1 MRKKSSEEKVCE
13 LRTEYDLD
21 ALLAGGIQGK
31 YVERY
36 RTGTNLILLEPDTK
50 MKTKLPIIA
59 ITMGDP
65 CGIGP
70 EIIVKA
76 LQRPEIATLCVPL
89 VIGDRLA
96 LERAVLLCES
106 TLELQEIKTVEDAR
120 NTGEQRIPLLALSHL
135 AEADITYGALSK
147 AAGDA
152 VYRYI
157 CHAAHLCLDGQ
168 VSAMVTAP
176 ISKEAMHQAGHDYP
190 GHTELLAE
198 LCGTDNFVMMLA
210 GDVLRVSL
218 VTIHEALADVPRL
231 ITFEQVLK
239 TIRIT
244 AEGVARLTRKRAP
257 KLAVLA
263 LNPHCGEAGKFGTEE
278 TEIIEPAVKAARQAG
293 LDVEGPLSAD
303 TLFHFAQQGAYDG
316 VVAMYHDQGLIP
328 LKMLH
333 FYDGVNITLGLPI
346 IRTSVDHGTA
356 YNLAGSG
363 KASEK
368 SLLAAIRMAVD
379 MVL

>member
-1 MRKKSSEEKVCE
+1 MSNH
-13 LRTEYDLD
+13 DLP
-21 ALLAGGIQGK
+21 
-31 YVERY
+31 
-36 RTGTNLILLEPDTK
+36 LIL
-50 MKTKLPIIA
+50 

-76 LQRPEIATLCVPL
+76 LQTPDTDRICRPV

-96 LERAVLLCES
+96 MERAVSVCNS
-106 TLELQEIKTVEDAR
+106 GVTIQEVVSAEDGGDLPQD
-120 NTGEQRIPLLALSHL
+120 TIPLLALSRL
-135 AEADITYGALSK
+135 TEADMRYGAPSP

-157 CHAAHLCLDGQ
+157 CNASLLCRDGRAA
-168 VSAMVTAP
+168 AMATAP
-176 ISKEAMHQAGHDYP
+176 ISKEAMHRAGHDYP

-198 LCGTDNFVMMLA
+198 LCGTDDFVMMLA
-210 GDVLRVSL
+210 GNVLRVSL
-218 VTIHEALADVPRL
+218 VTIHEALHDVPRL
-231 ITFEQVLK
+231 VTFEKVLK
-239 TIRIT
+239 TICIT
-244 AEGVARLTRKRAP
+244 ADGVARLTGNPAP

-263 LNPHCGEAGKFGTEE
+263 LNPHCGEAGKFGDEE
-278 TEIIEPAVKAARQAG
+278 RNVIEPAIQAARQTG
-293 LDVEGPLSAD
+293 INVEGPLSAD

-333 FYDGVNITLGLPI
+333 FDDAVNVTLGLPI

-356 YNLAGSG
+356 YNLAGTG
-363 KASEK
+363 QASEK
-368 SLLAAIRMAVD
+368 SLLAAIRMAAE
-379 MVL
+379 LAR

>member
-1 MRKKSSEEKVCE
+1 M
-13 LRTEYDLD
+13 
-21 ALLAGGIQGK
+21 
-31 YVERY
+31 
-36 RTGTNLILLEPDTK
+36 K
-50 MKTKLPIIA
+50 MPNRPIIA

-70 EIIVKA
+70 EIIIKA
-76 LQRPEIATLCVPL
+76 LQSPEVANICTPL

-96 LERAVLLCES
+96 LERALSVCGS
-106 TLELQEIKTVEDAR
+106 TLKIREVAAAEDAR
-120 NTGEQRIPLLALSHL
+120 AVPVGSIPLLALSHL
-135 AEADITYGALSK
+135 TEADMVYGAPSV

-157 CHAAHLCLDGQ
+157 CRAARLCLEGQ
-168 VSAMVTAP
+168 VAAMATAP
-176 ISKEAMHQAGHDYP
+176 ISKEAMHRAGHDYP

-210 GDVLRVSL
+210 GDILRVSL
-218 VTIHEALADVPRL
+218 VTIHEALRDVPRL
-231 ITFEQVLK
+231 VTFEQVLK

-244 AEGVARLTRKRAP
+244 ADGVARLTGKGSP

-263 LNPHCGEAGKFGTEE
+263 LNPHCGEGGMFGDEE
-278 TEIIEPAVKAARQAG
+278 SEIIGPAIDQARSEGINA
-293 LDVEGPLSAD
+293 VGPLSAD
-303 TLFHFAQQGAYDG
+303 TLFHFIQQEGYDG

-333 FYDGVNITLGLPI
+333 FDDGVNITLGLPI

-356 YNLAGSG
+356 YNLAGSS

-368 SLLAAIRMAVD
+368 SMLAAIRMAAG
-379 MVL
+379 MVR

>member
-1 MRKKSSEEKVCE
+1 M
-13 LRTEYDLD
+13 
-21 ALLAGGIQGK
+21 
-31 YVERY
+31 
-36 RTGTNLILLEPDTK
+36 PDK
-50 MKTKLPIIA
+50 PIIA

-65 CGIGP
+65 SGIGP

-76 LQRPEIATLCVPL
+76 LLAPDVFRICAPL
-89 VIGDRLA
+89 VIGDRRA
-96 LERAVLLCES
+96 LERALAVCGSAINIHE
-106 TLELQEIKTVEDAR
+106 TAAPEDAR
-120 NTGEQRIPLLALSHL
+120 TVPENGIALLALSHL
-135 AEADITYGALSK
+135 SEADMEYGAPSV

-152 VYRYI
+152 VYDYI
-157 CHAAHLCLDGQ
+157 CRAAELCLGGR
-168 VSAMVTAP
+168 VAAMATAP
-176 ISKEAMHQAGHDYP
+176 ISKEAMHRAGHDYP

-218 VTIHEALADVPRL
+218 VTIHEALSDVPRL
-231 ITFEQVLK
+231 VTFQQVLK

-244 AEGVARLTRKRAP
+244 AEGVARLTGKEAP

-263 LNPHCGEAGKFGTEE
+263 LNPHCGEGGKFGGEE
-278 TEIIEPAVKAARQAG
+278 TDVIAPAIAAARQEGIDA
-293 LDVEGPLSAD
+293 EGPLSAD
-303 TLFHFAQQGAYDG
+303 TLFHLILKHYAESNFAAEAGGEEGATQAYMSIRQGAPDDANELMRQKSAPLYDG

-333 FYDGVNITLGLPI
+333 FDDAVNITLGLPI

-356 YNLAGSG
+356 YNLAGTG

-368 SLLAAIRMAVD
+368 SLLAAIRMAAG
-379 MVL
+379 MVR

>member
-1 MRKKSSEEKVCE
+1 MPNPPLV
-13 LRTEYDLD
+13 
-21 ALLAGGIQGK
+21 
-31 YVERY
+31 V
-36 RTGTNLILLEPDTK
+36 
-50 MKTKLPIIA
+50 

-70 EIIVKA
+70 EIIIKA
-76 LQRPEIATLCVPL
+76 LQIPGIATICVPL

-96 LERAVLLCES
+96 LERALLVCNS
-106 TLELQEIKTVEDAR
+106 ALKIQEITTVEDVR
-120 NTGEQRIPLLALSHL
+120 HVPEQHIPLLALSHMT
-135 AEADITYGALSK
+135 EADIVYGAPSI

-157 CHAAHLCLDGQ
+157 CHAARLCLDGQ
-168 VSAMVTAP
+168 VAAMVTAP
-176 ISKEAMHQAGHDYP
+176 ISKEAMHLAGHDYP

-198 LCGTDNFVMMLA
+198 LCGTDHFVMLLA
-210 GDVLRVSL
+210 GDLLRVSL

-244 AEGVARLTRKRAP
+244 SEGVARLTGKRSP

-263 LNPHCGEAGKFGTEE
+263 LNPHCGEAGKFGTQEV
-278 TEIIEPAVKAARQAG
+278 EIIEPAIQATRQEG
-293 LDVEGPLSAD
+293 LHVEGPLSAD
-303 TLFHFAQQGAYDG
+303 TLFHFARQGGYDG

-333 FYDGVNITLGLPI
+333 FDDGVNITLGLPI

-356 YNLAGSG
+356 YNLAGTG
-363 KASEK
+363 TASEK
-368 SLLAAIRMAVD
+368 SLLAALRMAAE
-379 MVL
+379 MAG